1 MMTARPTTDNKT
13 HAMIRAR
20 LLRRLGAPEAPEPA
34 SQQRLAAASEDIRNA
49 LVPLRTVADLLQS
62 RYDGESREWCVSML
76 REEVKHIL
84 SILDELSP

>member
-1 MMTARPTTDNKT
+1 MMTARPSIDHQT

-20 LLRRLGAPEAPEPA
+20 LLRRLGAREAPEAA

-49 LVPLRTVADLLQS
+49 LVPLQTVADLLQS
-62 RYDGESREWCVSML
+62 RYDGESHEWCVSML